1 MATEREL
8 IFDCLINI
16 NIKELWGVYGFGYEA
31 KATIEAYFEGAGVF
45 GTGAF
50 EKLEK
55 GEYDLGLAIDDRNR
69 IVPVI
74 KAFVW
79 DDPYDDPN
87 EYEDYVPG
95 VSKKFY
101 GEPRHLMSKTAM
113 MDFIAEAFTFGYA
126 EKYLKE
132 ALYFED
138 AVEDVYE
145 RVYLNNEELACA
157 IWYLAMSE
165 GIEWVPPKLLFDV
178 TPYYRKGEK
187 GIQKLEELIRKHASR
202 RELFGPNLRYEVRV
216 PRSIVPVSSSGRIFL
231 K

>member
-1 MATEREL
+1 
-8 IFDCLINI
+8 
-16 NIKELWGVYGFGYEA
+16 
-31 KATIEAYFEGAGVF
+31 
-45 GTGAF
+45 
-50 EKLEK
+50 
-55 GEYDLGLAIDDRNR
+55 
-69 IVPVI
+69 
-74 KAFVW
+74 
-79 DDPYDDPN
+79 
-87 EYEDYVPG
+87 
-95 VSKKFY
+95 
-101 GEPRHLMSKTAM
+101 

-138 AVEDVYE
+138 SVEDVYE

-165 GIEWVPPKLLFDV
+165 GIEWIPPKLLFDV

-187 GIQKLEELIRKHASR
+187 GIQQLEELIRKHASKR
-202 RELFGPNLRYEVRV
+202 GLFGPNLRYEVQV